1 MGRLAKA
8 PLQEVI
14 FEVRWEADVDPA
26 SGVMQDK
33 EFSMAAGRFHVHVES
48 EFPHVDNRQPFYDMA
63 PHAFIYQA
71 IRQYRPAEGQWPLYQ
86 LGPGVFTVND
96 TNKDYDWQGKF
107 SPLIAKGLD
116 RLEKAYEGTLPYSQ
130 AALRYIDAVKVKDY
144 DFIDWASFIPGHLN
158 FGFTNEFDHGMVP
171 SDVSFQ
177 QLFTLGD
184 GSQLHLN
191 ISSGKDGQ
199 GNDQMIWQTSVIKS
213 GSFTKEEL
221 LQWAESAHAKSSEVF
236 SRICKKHFH
245 DSFN

>member
-26 SGVMQDK
+26 TGVPHDK
-33 EFSMAAGRFHVHVES
+33 EFLMAAGRFHVHVES
-48 EFPHVDNRQPFYDMA
+48 EFGHVDNRQPLYEMA
-63 PHAFIYQA
+63 PQAFMGQA
-71 IRQYRPAEGQWPLYQ
+71 VRQYRPGQGQWPLFQ

-96 TNKDYDWQGKF
+96 THKDYDWRGKF

-116 RLEKAYEGTLPYSQ
+116 RLEKAYEGSLPYSQ
-130 AALRYIDAVKVKDY
+130 AALRYIDAVNVKDY
-144 DFIDWASFIPGHLN
+144 DFSDWASFIPDHLN
-158 FGFTNEFDHGMVP
+158 FGFTNGFDSGAVP
-171 SDVSFQ
+171 QDVSFQ
-177 QLFTLGD
+177 QLFALPD

-191 ISSGKDGQ
+191 IASGKDGQ

-213 GSFTKEEL
+213 GSFTKAEL

-245 DSFN
+245 DSFH